1 MLANESLTENIAEFP
16 EDKFEDEENENLEPE
31 ILVNSQ
37 TLNRDRRLVTH
48 PYDFIIRSLKEQV
61 DDRTL
66 VLADDFQ
73 RRRVW
78 DDTKAS
84 RLIESLLINVPIPV
98 CYFAELDDGSYS
110 VIDGQ
115 QRLTSIYR
123 YLDNEFPLK
132 SLKVRDD
139 LNKRRF
145 NQLGVADQRL
155 IKSRS
160 IRCVVILKDSDPEI
174 RFDVFDRLNS
184 NSVKLNRQELRNSL
198 YKGTLSNLINK
209 EFSENEIFKKLR
221 RAKEIDGKMQVDKRM
236 NDCEMILRFFAF
248 NFSGYNYTG
257 NLHKFLDDYLHLGQ
271 KLNPENIDRH
281 RSIFLKTI
289 DNVYEVFGSNG
300 FRRYDLQTSAWID
313 SLNRAIYDIVM
324 LYFSRL
330 PIDVVRQKK
339 NEILNAFIQLQQD
352 PEFQQAITVYPEKI
366 QSLQTRLD
374 KWHESLQQI
383 GICVDRVTIGAAS
396 GSSER

>member
-1 MLANESLTENIAEFP
+1 MIASESKTPNFNELP
-16 EDKFEDEENENLEPE
+16 EDEFEREENEDLEVVVS
-31 ILVNSQ
+31 VNGQ
-37 TLNRDRRLVTH
+37 KIDRDRRLVTH

-61 DDRTL
+61 DDGTL

-98 CYFAELDDGSYS
+98 CYFAELEDGSYS

-132 SLKVRDD
+132 SLRVRED
-139 LNKRRF
+139 LNKKRF
-145 NQLGVADQRL
+145 NQLGVSEQRL

-198 YKGTLSNLINK
+198 YKGNLSRMINK
-209 EFSENEIFKKLR
+209 EFSENQTFKNLR
-221 RAKEIDGKMQVDKRM
+221 RAKEVDKRM
-236 NDCEMILRFFAF
+236 NDCEIILRFFAF
-248 NFSGYNYTG
+248 YFNGSNYTG
-257 NLHKFLDDYLHLGQ
+257 DLARFLDNYLQAGQ
-271 KLNPENIDRH
+271 KFNSEKIEQH
-281 RSIFLKTI
+281 RDVFLKTI
-289 DNVYEVFGSNG
+289 GNVYEIFSSNG
-300 FRRYDLQTSAWID
+300 FRRYDPNTCTWIN
-313 SLNRAIYDIVM
+313 SLNRAIYDVVM
-324 LYFSRL
+324 ISFSRL
-330 PIDVVRQKK
+330 PLDLVRQKK
-339 NEILNAFIQLQQD
+339 NEILNEFIKIQQN
-352 PEFQQAITVYPEKI
+352 PEFQEAITISPEKVNSI
-366 QSLQTRLD
+366 QIRLD
-374 KWHESLQQI
+374 KWYESLAKI
-383 GICVDRVTIGAAS
+383 GISIERVKIGS
-396 GSSER
+396 EGSRETSIP